1 MAQTQKLT
9 AEALLSVPR
18 RSPGI
23 PNYNGRLAL
32 YTVSTHIFGD
42 KSVKE
47 VRVMDLEKQTSV
59 QISDDEKVHD
69 ALWIPGTSDVAY
81 LKSGVK
87 GKTELRVTHGV
98 DVVRDSQVVATFDAP
113 VTSLKLRRLEHGGIV
128 VMVAGLVGQD
138 GTLFNDEA
146 TEPKST
152 ARVFNNANIRT
163 VSRAFHR
170 VSAAILICF

>member
-1 MAQTQKLT
+1 MIQTQKLT
-9 AEALLSVPR
+9 AEAVLSAPR
-18 RSPGI
+18 RSPGV
-23 PNYNGRLAL
+23 PNYNGKLAL
-32 YTVSTHIFGD
+32 YTVATHTFGD
-42 KSVKE
+42 KPVRE

-59 QISDDEKVHD
+59 QISDNEKVHD

-87 GKTELRVTHGV
+87 GKTELQVMHGE

-113 VTSLKLRRLEHGGIV
+113 VRSLKLRRLEHGGIV

-138 GTLFNDEA
+138 GSLFNDEA

-152 ARVFNNANIRT
+152 GRIFDNAKIRN
-163 VSRAFHR
+163 VSHAFHR
-170 VSAAILICF
+170 VSVVIFIYF